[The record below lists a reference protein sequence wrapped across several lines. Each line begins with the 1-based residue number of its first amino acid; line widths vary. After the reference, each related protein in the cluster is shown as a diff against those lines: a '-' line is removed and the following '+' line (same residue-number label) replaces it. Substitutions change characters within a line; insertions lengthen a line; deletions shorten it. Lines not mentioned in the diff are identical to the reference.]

1 MIDDPFD
8 LSDPA
13 DPAGLPSGL
22 SPRTPWLEALNPE
35 QREAVTHCDGPV
47 LVLSGAGT
55 GKTRVLTARLA
66 QILSLH
72 KAQPWQVMAV
82 TFTNKAA
89 REMRERVIDLI
100 GPPAHSLWLGTFH
113 ALAAKILRR
122 HAELVGLNN
131 SFSIL
136 DADDQIRLLKT
147 IMTEEGIE
155 TPKGAVQAVMGV
167 IQRWKDRGLT
177 HDRLGAER
185 HLGDHLAE
193 GRTAELYSRYQ
204 QRLLS
209 LNACDFGDLLLHN
222 LTLFRENPEVLAQ
235 YQDRIH
241 YMLVDEYQD
250 TNVAQYLWLRLLA
263 QKHKNICVV
272 GDDDQS
278 IYSWRGAEVGNILR
292 FETDFAGAKIIRLER
307 NYRSTAP
314 ILAAASHLIAHNSE
328 RLGKSLY
335 PADDTADPDA
345 LPVMVRGLWTDMA
358 EAQWLTEEIETS
370 RLKGH
375 KLSDIAVLVRTGAQ
389 TRLIE
394 ERLLAAAVP
403 YRVIGG
409 MRFYERQEIR
419 DLVAYLRL
427 IATPEDGMAFERI
440 VNLPKRGLGDAVMA
454 SIRAAARM
462 MNKPLLDAARI
473 LATTDELKPKPR
485 AALGRFVADID
496 LWRTFS
502 MAQSPAT
509 LAAQV
514 MEESGY
520 AEMWRKDKSLEAQG
534 RLENLQE
541 LLRALEEFET
551 LRDFLDHVA
560 LVMDNEAQT
569 VGDAVTLMTL
579 HAAKGLEFNVVFLP
593 GWEEGLFPHQR
604 ALDDVD
610 QGGVEEE
617 RRLAYV
623 GITRARKRAVISFV
637 ARRRLYNQ
645 WLDCLPSRF
654 LKELPQHDLAVEM
667 DSGLSDNG
675 AQRPAPSGGYGT
687 ASSWRDTSPSPMTTP
702 SAFRSGDT
710 VFHPKFGRGTVLS
723 VDADRLEIAFD
734 QAGTKR
740 VLAGFVSAG

>member
-1 MIDDPFD
+1 MPSMMDDPFD
-8 LSDPA
+8 LSDPVS
-13 DPAGLPSGL
+13 PTGSPL
-22 SPRTPWLEALNPE
+22 SAPQPWLDNLNPE
-35 QREAVTHCDGPV
+35 QHEAVICCDGPV

-66 QILSLH
+66 QILH
-72 KAQPWQVMAV
+72 QRKAQPWQVMAV

-89 REMRERVIDLI
+89 REMRDRVIDLI
-100 GPPAHSLWLGTFH
+100 GPAAQSLWLGTFH
-113 ALAAKILRR
+113 ALAARILRR
-122 HAELVGLNN
+122 HPESLGLNS
-131 SFSIL
+131 SFTIL
-136 DADDQIRLLKT
+136 DADDQLRLLKT
-147 IMTEEGIE
+147 IMTDEGID
-155 TPKGAVQAVMGV
+155 TPKGTVQAVMGV

-177 HDRLGAER
+177 YDRLGAER
-185 HLGDHLAE
+185 HLGDSLAG
-193 GRTAELYSRYQ
+193 GRTAELYALYQ

-222 LTLFRENPEVLAQ
+222 LTLFRQQPEVLAQ
-235 YQDRIH
+235 YQERIH

-292 FETDFAGAKIIRLER
+292 FEADFAGAKIIRLER

-314 ILAAASHLIAHNSE
+314 ILAAASHLIAHNGT
-328 RLGKSLY
+328 RLGKTLY
-335 PADDTADPDA
+335 PANSNTDPDA
-345 LPVMVRGLWTDMA
+345 LPVTVRGLWTDMA
-358 EAQWLTEEIETS
+358 EAQWLTEEVES
-370 RLKGH
+370 LQHKGQS
-375 KLSDIAVLVRTGAQ
+375 LSGVAVLVRTSAQ

-427 IATPEDGMAFERI
+427 IATPEDGLAFERV
-440 VNLPKRGLGDAVMA
+440 VNLPKRGLGDAVLTA
-454 SIRAAARM
+454 IRSAARM

-473 LATTDELKPKPR
+473 LATTDELKPKAR
-485 AALGRFVADID
+485 TTLGRFVADID

-502 MAQSPAT
+502 GTQSPAA

-520 AEMWRKDKSLEAQG
+520 ADMWRKDKSLEAQG

-560 LVMDNEAQT
+560 LVMDNDSQT
-569 VGDAVTLMTL
+569 LGEAVTLMTL
-579 HAAKGLEFNVVFLP
+579 HAAKGLEFDCVFLP

-604 ALDDVD
+604 ALDELD
-610 QGGVEEE
+610 QGGIEEE

-623 GITRARKRAVISFV
+623 GLTRARKRAVISF
-637 ARRRLYNQ
+637 ATRRRLYNQ

-654 LKELPQHDLAVEM
+654 LKELPEHDITVVL
-667 DSGLSDNG
+667 DSGLGVNG
-675 AQRPAPSGGYGT
+675 AQAALPHNDYAPR
-687 ASSWRDTSPSPMTTP
+687 SSWRETS
-702 SAFRSGDT
+702 SGANETFHRGNT
-710 VFHPKFGRGTVLS
+710 VTHPKFGRGTILS
-723 VDADRLEIAFD
+723 VEEDRLEITFD
-734 QAGTKR
+734 TVGIKR
-740 VLAGFVSAG
+740 VLAGFVQRG